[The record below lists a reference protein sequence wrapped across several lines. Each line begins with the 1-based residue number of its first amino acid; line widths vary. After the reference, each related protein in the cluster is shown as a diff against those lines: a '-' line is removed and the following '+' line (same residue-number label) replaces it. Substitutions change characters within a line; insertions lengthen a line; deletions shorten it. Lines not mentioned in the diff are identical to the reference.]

1 MITADMPLPLV
12 EGAVDD
18 AFGASMATA
27 LKHLHLAAGGDAA
40 AADAMVTAVQLVCRA
55 IQDGDA
61 SVDLAAADLADGGEA
76 LLMALGASPVV
87 ALAGADAPDDPLVLD
102 GSRLY
107 FARYWQY
114 ERRLAQRLQ
123 ALNRPVEGL
132 DLDRLQGELDR
143 HFAPV
148 AVAPNWQKVAAA
160 AAVLR
165 RLCVIS
171 GGPGTGKTTTVVR
184 ILAILLTLE
193 PGLRIAIAAPTGK
206 AAARVQE
213 SIRKQ
218 LADLHLA
225 GEIADAMP
233 REPFTLHRL
242 LGYQPGRAAFR
253 HHEGHRLPYDVVVI
267 DEASMLDLALAAKL
281 VGALRDDARLILLG
295 DKDQLSSVEAGA
307 VYAGLSSTR
316 AFDAAWAA
324 QLSGL
329 TGQAVPPMPA
339 PEAPLENAVVW
350 LEHSYRFGST
360 SPLGQLARAVNA
372 GDTPRATALLASG
385 TPELAWSAKAP
396 PVRALAER
404 LFASFEP
411 YAQAVQDARPAR
423 EIFEVFDRFRVLC
436 STREGAYGSRALGAL
451 LVAALRRRLGEAA
464 GAHTWFVGRP
474 VLVKANDY
482 ALRLFN
488 GDVGIVLPDETGKP
502 MVHFPTPDGGLR
514 TIYPSRLGATQDAM
528 AITVHRS
535 QGSEFDRVA
544 VVLEPHVTRGLS
556 RQLIYTAVTRAKTGV
571 SLWGALPGA

>member
-1 MITADMPLPLV
+1 MSA
-12 EGAVDD
+12 
-18 AFGASMATA
+18 A
-27 LKHLHLAAGGDAA
+27 LKHLHLAAGGDPATA
-40 AADAMVTAVQLVCRA
+40 ESVATAVRLVCRA
-55 IQDGDA
+55 IADGDTW
-61 SVDLAAADLADGGEA
+61 VDLASAEEADGGEA
-76 LLMALGASPVV
+76 LVMAVGGSPVV
-87 ALAGADAPDDPLVLD
+87 TLAGTDAPADPLVLD

-114 ERRLAQRLQ
+114 ERQLAQRLR
-123 ALNRPVEGL
+123 AANRPVDGL
-132 DLDRLQGELDR
+132 DLDGLKSELDR
-143 HFAPV
+143 HFPPV
-148 AVAPNWQKVAAA
+148 EVSPNWQKVAAA

-184 ILAILLTLE
+184 ILAILLTLH

-218 LADLHLA
+218 LADLDLPDA
-225 GEIADAMP
+225 IAAAMP
-233 REPFTLHRL
+233 GEPFTLHRL

-316 AFDAAWAA
+316 AFDAGWAA
-324 QLSGL
+324 QLSAL
-329 TGQAVPPMPA
+329 TGQPVPAMAA
-339 PEAPLENAVVW
+339 PDGALGNAVVW
-350 LEHSYRFGST
+350 LEHSYRFGAT

-372 GDTPRATALLASG
+372 GDFPQATALLASG
-385 TPELAWSAKAP
+385 APVLACSAKVP
-396 PVRALAER
+396 SVRQLADR
-404 LFASFEP
+404 LFESFEP
-411 YAQAVQDARPAR
+411 YAQAVEARRPAK

-451 LVAALRRRLGEAA
+451 LVTALRRRLGEAA
-464 GAHTWFVGRP
+464 GTHTWFVGRP
-474 VLVKANDY
+474 VLVRANDY

-488 GDVGIVLPDETGKP
+488 GDVGIVLPDESGQP
-502 MVHFPTPDGGLR
+502 MVHFPTTDGGLR
-514 TIYPSRLGATQDAM
+514 TIYPSRLGTTQDAM

-544 VVLEPHVTRGLS
+544 VVLEPTVTRGLS
-556 RQLIYTAVTRAKTGV
+556 RQLIYTAVTRARSGV
-571 SLWGALPGA
+571 SLWGALPVI